1 MAKKDVFIK
10 EIEDLMKQALDC
22 QEMTFEGLSEDAM
35 DFWNG
40 LKITEPKKSGM
51 TENGKLILRY
61 MQENKDLHN
70 NLFKAKDIGEG
81 LEISSRTVSGA
92 IRKLVSDNYVERLG
106 ESPIVYSLTTL
117 GIATIIDN

>member
-1 MAKKDVFIK
+1 MAKKDIFIK
-10 EIEDLMKQALDC
+10 EIEILMEQALDC
-22 QEMTFEGLSEDAM
+22 QEMAFEGLSEDAS
-35 DFWNG
+35 DFWNS
-40 LKITEPKKSGM
+40 LKITEPKKSGF
-51 TENGKLILRY
+51 TENGKLILKY
-61 MQENKDLHN
+61 MQDNKDLHN

-92 IRKLVSDNYVERLG
+92 IRKLVTDNYVERLG

>member
-117 GIATIIDN
+117 GAATVIDN